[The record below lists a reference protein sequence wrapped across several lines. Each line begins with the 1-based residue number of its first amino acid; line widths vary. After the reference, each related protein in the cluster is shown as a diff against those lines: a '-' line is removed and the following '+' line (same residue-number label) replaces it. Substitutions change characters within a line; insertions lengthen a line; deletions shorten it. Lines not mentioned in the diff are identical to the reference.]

1 MNILIASS
9 SFIIKESISNI
20 FKRIYENIK
29 LNTVNSIDGLIEDDD
44 LDSDMLLLHITNKDY
59 NIISTALKLKEKY
72 KNIVI
77 LDQLKDTNI
86 LKLCIENNIDG
97 YLTDVE
103 DEYEFK
109 YIIDKIM
116 DGNKFYDSN
125 VTHKL
130 MNRRVTT
137 DSVLTQREEA
147 VIFEVSKGLSNR
159 DVANTMGIT
168 EFTVKKHLSNAL
180 SKLGLKNRK
189 DIIIYFNDK

>member
-1 MNILIASS
+1 MKILIASS

-20 FKRIYENIK
+20 LKRIYENIK
-29 LNTVNSIDGLIEDDD
+29 LNAVNSIDVLIEDDHF
-44 LDSDMLLLHITNKDY
+44 DSDMLLLHITNRDY
-59 NIISTALKLKEKY
+59 SIINTALKLREKY
-72 KNIVI
+72 KKIVI
-77 LDQLKDTNI
+77 LDQIKDANI

-109 YIIDKIM
+109 YIINKIM

-125 VTHKL
+125 VTYKL
-130 MNRRVTT
+130 MNIRVTT
-137 DSVLTQREEA
+137 DSVLTQREET

-159 DVANTMGIT
+159 DIANTMGIT

-180 SKLGLKNRK
+180 IKLGLKNRK
-189 DIIIYFNDK
+189 DIIIYFSNK